1 MHITKL
7 AYSAPEAE
15 VIEFRLDSMIL
26 SVSDSDGSTPGD
38 DAGYNRYDNL

>member
-1 MHITKL
+1 MEITKL

-15 VIEFRLDSMIL
+15 VIEVRLDSMIL
-26 SVSDSDGSTPGD
+26 AVSDGSTPGD